1 MGIHK
6 QYFFLSFCLWSFCAH
21 SAEVTLANGDRYEG
35 EVVDGALNG
44 SVTYIWAGGDRYEG
58 EFLND
63 QPDGSGTYR
72 WVDGRIYTGEFQ

>member
-35 EVVDGALNG
+35 E
-44 SVTYIWAGGDRYEG
+44 
-58 EFLND
+58 FLND

-72 WVDGRIYTGEFQ
+72 WVDGRIYTGEFQSGVRQGRGQLQWPNGDL